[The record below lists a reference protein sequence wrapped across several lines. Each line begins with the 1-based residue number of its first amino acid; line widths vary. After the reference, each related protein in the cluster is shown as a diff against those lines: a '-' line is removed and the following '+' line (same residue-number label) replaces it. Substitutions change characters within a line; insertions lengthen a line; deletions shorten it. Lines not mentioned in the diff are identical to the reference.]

1 VSSRRLTFAAV
12 LAGAAIATGA
22 GASAALAS
30 CGNVETS
37 QPTKRLGPFRAPLIV
52 GDSVLLG
59 AIPNVARQG
68 FEVDTHG
75 CRQWTEGEAVVR
87 AHKRRGTLPH
97 EVVMFLGADWTVSR
111 AQIAGTLH
119 LIGPTRVLVLVTPRE
134 VGGGGSADAEHMRR
148 AGRLHPTR
156 VLVLDWVRYTR
167 YRSGWFAPDGLHLGP
182 GGARGLAHF
191 LRRALPYAAPG
202 KFPGPK
208 PTPQPVPPPE
218 PTPAPAP
225 DPTPPPPPS

>member
-1 VSSRRLTFAAV
+1 MSPHRLTFAAV
-12 LAGAAIATGA
+12 LAAAAVAAGA
-22 GASAALAS
+22 GAPAALAG
-30 CGNVETS
+30 CGGVETS
-37 QPTKRLGPFRAPLIV
+37 QPTKKLGDFRAPLII

-119 LIGPTRVLVLVTPRE
+119 LLGPKRVLVLVTPRE
-134 VGGGGSADAEHMRR
+134 VGGGGSSDAEHMRQ
-148 AGRLHPTR
+148 AGKLHPTR
-156 VLVLDWVRYTR
+156 ILVLDWVRYTR
-167 YRSGWFAPDGLHLGP
+167 HKSRWFAPDGLHLGP
-182 GGARGLAHF
+182 GGAQGLAHF
-191 LRRALPYAAPG
+191 LRRALPYAEPG

-208 PTPQPVPPPE
+208 PK
-218 PTPAPAP
+218 
-225 DPTPPPPPS
+225 PTPPPPLPPPPPSP